1 MKAVILA
8 AARSERLLPFT
19 ETRAKPMIRVAG
31 RTILEYMGA
40 ALRDA
45 GVVDLLLVV
54 NHKREGI
61 QRTFEHGHNF
71 GLNIEYVVQE
81 PIDGIGAGLRR
92 CEAELNGEPF
102 LLIYGDVLATGQ
114 PFASVLRQYGESGGA
129 VAALSLPPSSSEF
142 GNVYLDNDMRI
153 TRLVEK
159 PSDPNL
165 SNYVFAGIYLLPPTV
180 FRVLDQYGN
189 DIEQTYQALIREG
202 QMFGTLWEG
211 GWIDVRRPWQILEA
225 NRMVMDLW
233 SNAEIDASARLES
246 NVRIEGAVHIEAGV
260 VVSSGSVLKGPCYVG
275 RGTFIGN
282 NTLIRE
288 YTSLGPDSVVGYGTE
303 LKNCVLFGRSTLGR
317 LSFIGDSVIGEGVH
331 LGSGVTTVNV
341 YRDWRHVDVQ
351 TEEGAVSSG
360 MTKVGAFIGDDVYI
374 GARHVL
380 GPGTRIKA
388 GAVVDDLIT
397 QPSLL

>member
-8 AARSERLLPFT
+8 AARSERLQPFT

-31 RTILEYMGA
+31 RTILEYMAA
-40 ALRDA
+40 ALREA
-45 GVVDLLLVV
+45 GVVDLLVVV

-61 QRTFEHGHNF
+61 QRYFEHGHNF
-71 GLNIEYVVQE
+71 GLNIEYVLQE

-92 CEAELNGEPF
+92 CESELNGEPF
-102 LLIYGDVLATGQ
+102 LLVYGDVLTTGQ
-114 PFASVLRQYGESGGA
+114 PFTNVLQQYSESGSA

-159 PSDPNL
+159 PSDPHL
-165 SNYVFAGIYLLPPTV
+165 SNYVFAGIYLLPPTL
-180 FRVLDQYGN
+180 FRVLDQCQH
-189 DIEQTYQALIREG
+189 DIEQTFQTLIRDG
-202 QMFGTLWEG
+202 QFHGTLWEG

-233 SNAEIDASARLES
+233 KNAEIDATARLEGS
-246 NVRIEGAVHIEAGV
+246 VRIEGAVHIEADV
-260 VVSSGSVLKGPCYVG
+260 VVGSGSILKGPCYIG
-275 RGTFIGN
+275 RGSYIGN

-288 YTSLGPDSVVGYGTE
+288 YSSLGPDSVVGYGTE

-317 LSFIGDSVIGEGVH
+317 LSFIGDSVIGEGVR

-341 YRDWRHVDVQ
+341 HADWRHVVVQ
-351 TEEGAVSSG
+351 TEEGPISTG
-360 MTKVGAFIGDDVYI
+360 MSKVGAFIGDDVYI

-388 GAVVDDLIT
+388 GAFVEDAIT

>member
-8 AARSERLLPFT
+8 AARSERLRPFT

-31 RTILEYMGA
+31 RTILEYMAA
-40 ALRDA
+40 ALREA
-45 GVVDLLLVV
+45 GVVDLLVVV

-61 QRTFEHGHNF
+61 QRYFEHGHNF

-92 CEAELNGEPF
+92 CESELDGEPF
-102 LLIYGDVLATGQ
+102 LLVYGDVLATGQ
-114 PFASVLRQYGESGGA
+114 PFTNVLQQYSESGSA

-159 PSDPNL
+159 PTDPHL
-165 SNYVFAGIYLLPPTV
+165 SNYVFAGIYLLPPTL
-180 FRVLDQYGN
+180 FRVLDQCQH
-189 DIEQTYQALIREG
+189 DIEQTFQTLIRDG
-202 QMFGTLWEG
+202 QFHGTLWEG

-225 NRMVMDLW
+225 NRMIMDLW
-233 SNAEIDASARLES
+233 KTAEIDATARLEG
-246 NVRIEGAVHIEAGV
+246 NVRIEGAVHIEADV
-260 VVSSGSVLKGPCYVG
+260 VVGSGSILKGPCYIG
-275 RGTFIGN
+275 RGTYIGN

-288 YTSLGPDSVVGYGTE
+288 YSSLGPDSVVGYGTE

-317 LSFIGDSVIGEGVH
+317 LSFIGDSVIGEGVQ

-341 YRDWRHVDVQ
+341 HADWRPVVVQ
-351 TEEGAVSSG
+351 TEEGPISTG
-360 MTKVGAFIGDDVYI
+360 MSKVGAFIGDDVYI

-388 GAVVDDLIT
+388 GAHVEDAIT

>member
-8 AARSERLLPFT
+8 AARSEKLLPFT

-31 RTILEYMGA
+31 RTILEYMA
-40 ALRDA
+40 TALREA
-45 GVVDLLLVV
+45 GVVDLLVVV

-61 QRTFEHGHNF
+61 QRYFEHGHNF

-92 CEAELNGEPF
+92 CEPELNGEPF
-102 LLIYGDVLATGQ
+102 LLVYGDVLATGQ
-114 PFASVLRQYGESGGA
+114 PFTNVLQQFSESGSA

-159 PSDPNL
+159 PSDPHL
-165 SNYVFAGIYLLPPTV
+165 SNYVFAGIYLLPPTL
-180 FRVLDQYGN
+180 FRVLDQCQH
-189 DIEQTYQALIREG
+189 DIEQAFQALIRDG
-202 QMFGTLWEG
+202 QFHGTLWEG

-233 SNAEIDASARLES
+233 HTAEIDATARLEG
-246 NVRIEGAVHIEAGV
+246 NVRIEGAVHIEGDV
-260 VVSSGSVLKGPCYVG
+260 VVGSGSILKGPCYVG
-275 RGTFIGN
+275 RGSYIGN

-288 YTSLGPDSVVGYGTE
+288 YSSLGPDSVVGYGTE

-317 LSFIGDSVIGEGVH
+317 LSFIGDSVIGEGVQ
-331 LGSGVTTVNV
+331 LGSGLTTVNV
-341 YRDWRHVDVQ
+341 HSDWRHVTMQ
-351 TEEGAVSSG
+351 TEEGPISTG
-360 MTKVGAFIGDDVYI
+360 MSKIGAFIGDDAYI

-380 GPGTRIKA
+380 SPGTRIKA
-388 GAVVDDLIT
+388 GAFVDDAVT